1 MAHWQKKDPD
11 FRSMDRLIRARPG
24 IRPAELA
31 RALGVARS
39 TILRRLPSL
48 EKPGISTARTTG
60 AGCGR
65 LFRPDA
71 RLLRNSGV
79 TAAIISSTDNERA
92 P

>member
-48 EKPGISTARTTG
+48 EE
-60 AGCGR
+60 AGYIYSEDDLGGLWPFVPPR
-65 LFRPDA
+65 
-71 RLLRNSGV
+71 
-79 TAAIISSTDNERA
+79 
-92 P
+92 